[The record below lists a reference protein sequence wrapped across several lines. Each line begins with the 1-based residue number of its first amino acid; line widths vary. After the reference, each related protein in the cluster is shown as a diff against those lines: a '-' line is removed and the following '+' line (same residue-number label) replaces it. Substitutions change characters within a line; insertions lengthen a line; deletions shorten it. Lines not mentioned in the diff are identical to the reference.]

1 MSDGILTRQ
10 EEERLRTFRDNLALE
25 NSSADSKTL
34 ATLALCSM
42 KGGTGKT
49 TLALNLAERA
59 HASGLRVA
67 VIDFDPQEGAIGLL
81 DLRADQESAWPV
93 FASRVNVAGAK
104 SLASMKSGGEY
115 DLLVCD
121 LPGSDSMALGRLLM
135 EMDLILSPV
144 GVSAV
149 EIMVAANFTSM
160 VERLNLPVVFVPNNV
175 SAGRARNEEMLQEL
189 ATFADDVCPVAIQHR
204 VAHLD
209 ATRLGLGVNE
219 AFPKSIAARE
229 IDSLWVWVAGRMNLD
244 VRKEGNE

>member
-1 MSDGILTRQ
+1 
-10 EEERLRTFRDNLALE
+10 
-25 NSSADSKTL
+25 
-34 ATLALCSM
+34 M

-104 SLASMKSGGEY
+104 SLASMKSAGEY

-149 EIMVAANFTSM
+149 EIMVASNFTSM

-244 VRKEGNE
+244 MRKEGNE

>member
-1 MSDGILTRQ
+1 MSAI
-10 EEERLRTFRDNLALE
+10 
-25 NSSADSKTL
+25 
-34 ATLALCSM
+34 ALCSM

-189 ATFADDVCPVAIQHR
+189 AKFSDDVCPVAIQHR

-219 AFPKSIAARE
+219 AFPKSIAAKE

>member
-1 MSDGILTRQ
+1 
-10 EEERLRTFRDNLALE
+10 
-25 NSSADSKTL
+25 
-34 ATLALCSM
+34 M

-49 TLALNLAERA
+49 TLGLNLAERA

-104 SLASMKSGGEY
+104 SLASMKSAGEY